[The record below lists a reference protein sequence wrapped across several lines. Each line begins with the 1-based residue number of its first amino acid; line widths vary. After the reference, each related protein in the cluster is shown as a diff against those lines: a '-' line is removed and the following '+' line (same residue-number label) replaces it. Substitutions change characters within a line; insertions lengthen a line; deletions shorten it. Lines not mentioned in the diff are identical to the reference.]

1 MQARRLV
8 SVFVIFPKLP
18 VCLRACFD
26 RHLHNRKVKDAVSGM
41 KSDIELLENLNK
53 ELLPEDLREQ
63 DDDVEGNVEERAP
76 AVIGAGW
83 PQIPL
88 PSTMCQPE
96 LIARRPAWLGPS
108 IVEQT
113 VIGIVTSSEGL
124 LARKARKR
132 GDRGR
137 DSKTRAKRR
146 CRRCLQNKA
155 TMPKSAMVGKLVVL
169 RHASF
174 STEIKS

>member
-1 MQARRLV
+1 
-8 SVFVIFPKLP
+8 
-18 VCLRACFD
+18 
-26 RHLHNRKVKDAVSGM
+26 VKDAVSGM
-41 KSDIELLENLNK
+41 KSVIEELLENLDK

-76 AVIGAGW
+76 GAVIGAGW
-83 PQIPL
+83 PHIPL

-96 LIARRPAWLGPS
+96 LIARRPAGLGPP

-113 VIGIVTSSEGL
+113 MIGIVTSSEGP

-146 CRRCLQNKA
+146 CRRCLQNNGDNAQVCNGGKA
-155 TMPKSAMVGKLVVL
+155 RGSQACQ
-169 RHASF
+169 HF
-174 STEIKS
+174 D